1 MKKERVVIL
10 GASDKPERYSCKALK
25 LLREHGHE
33 VVLVNRGYTEIEGL
47 PVVADIGDVTGEVDT
62 LTVYVRPD
70 VSNLLIDKIIKL
82 KPKRVIFNPS
92 TDNARLQMALD
103 EAQIDW
109 QSACTL
115 VLLHTG
121 QYDAPIPKAFPEDN
135 AEPSAPS
142 EPAKE

>member
-10 GASDKPERYSCKALK
+10 GASDKPDRYSYKAMK
-25 LLREHGHE
+25 LLLAAGHE
-33 VVLVNRGYTEIEGL
+33 VVLVNRGYSEIEGH
-47 PVVADIGDVTGEVDT
+47 PVLADIGDVTGEVDT
-62 LTVYVRPD
+62 LTMYVRPD

-109 QSACTL
+109 LSACTL
-115 VLLHTG
+115 VLLRTG
-121 QYDAPIPKAFPEDN
+121 QYDAPVPKEF
-135 AEPSAPS
+135 PS
-142 EPAKE
+142 ETSEAAQ

>member
-10 GASDKPERYSCKALK
+10 GASDKPDRYSYKAMK
-25 LLREHGHE
+25 MLLEAGHD

-92 TDNARLQMALD
+92 TDNARLQLALD
-103 EAQIDW
+103 EAEIDW

-115 VLLHTG
+115 VLLRTG
-121 QYDAPIPKAFPEDN
+121 QYDAPIQKELPPE
-135 AEPSAPS
+135 SS
-142 EPAKE
+142 EAAQ